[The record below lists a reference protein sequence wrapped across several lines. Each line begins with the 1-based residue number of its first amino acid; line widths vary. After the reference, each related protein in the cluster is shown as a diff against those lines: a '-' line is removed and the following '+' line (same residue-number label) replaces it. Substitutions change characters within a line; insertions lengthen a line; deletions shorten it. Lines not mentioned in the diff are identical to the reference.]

1 MYIAIAGNIGSGK
14 STLTEKLA
22 KYYGWIPK
30 YETVTYN
37 PYLEDYYADIPRWA
51 FAMEI
56 YYLKQ
61 RFSDLLAINQS
72 SATIVQDRSIF
83 EGVYVFARNNKLMGN
98 LSERDYNTYME
109 LFEQML
115 HVAKMPDLMI
125 YLRSS
130 VAHLINNIQHRGRN
144 YEQQMPLN
152 YLENLNKLYEDF
164 IFSQYKGNVLVI
176 NVDTLDFLHRPR
188 DMGDIID
195 RIDARLYG
203 LFPTWQQ

>member
-1 MYIAIAGNIGSGK
+1 MHIAIAGNIGSGK
-14 STLTEKLA
+14 STLTEKLV
-22 KYYGWIPK
+22 KHYGWIPK
-30 YETVTYN
+30 YEAVTYN

-61 RFSDLLAINQS
+61 RFHDLLAINQS

-83 EGVYVFARNNKLMGN
+83 EGVYVFARNNRRMGN
-98 LSERDYNTYME
+98 LSERDFNTYME

-115 HVAKMPDLMI
+115 YVAKMPDLMI
-125 YLRSS
+125 YLRST
-130 VAHLINNIQHRGRN
+130 VAHLIDNIQHRGRN

-152 YLENLNKLYEDF
+152 YLENLNELYEDF

-176 NVDTLDFLHRPR
+176 NVDTLDFVHRPK
-188 DMGDIID
+188 DLGDIID

-203 LFPTWQQ
+203 LFPTGQQ

>member
-61 RFSDLLAINQS
+61 RFRDLLAINQS

-188 DMGDIID
+188 DLGDIID

>member
-188 DMGDIID
+188 DLGDIID